1 MAVSNPY
8 VIPLPWKN
16 MLLVLFGSLALWFL
30 PWLAWPLSP
39 VMAGRESVRK
49 PPVFRY
55 VKAVPG
61 LDGST
66 WSPVLMPLPTA
77 DGFSKKAAIHE
88 MPRKSAE
95 SILKL
100 RVSDPLYLAMEPDA
114 MASLSGAGMAALSE
128 SGFEPDSPHAPVF
141 AARTAPADG
150 GIQIEILGGLK
161 SRKFAAPALERMV
174 VPATGSA
181 AVSATA
187 IVGIDRLGRVGHVLL
202 EQPSGVAAVDSDLV
216 RGLRAG
222 MGVPGE
228 GPASGQVRVFF
239 WKREQGDKE

>member
-1 MAVSNPY
+1 MVVPNPY

-16 MLLVLFGSLALWFL
+16 MMLVLFGSLALWLL
-30 PWLAWPLSP
+30 PWLAWPRGS
-39 VMAGRESVRK
+39 VSAGREAVRK

-55 VKAVPG
+55 VKAVQG

-95 SILKL
+95 SVLKL
-100 RVSDPLYLAMEPDA
+100 RVSDPLYLDMAPEAMPAPTE
-114 MASLSGAGMAALSE
+114 AGMATLSE
-128 SGFEPDSPHAPVF
+128 RGFEPASPYSPVF
-141 AARTAPADG
+141 AARPAPTVE
-150 GIQIEILGGLK
+150 GIQIEILGGL
-161 SRKFAAPALERMV
+161 RLRNFAAPALERMTL
-174 VPATGSA
+174 PATAVA

-202 EQPSGVAAVDSDLV
+202 EQPSGVAAVDSALV

-222 MGVPGE
+222 RGSPGE